1 MWHATGVLLRL
12 SIELAAVPESVPSA
26 RSAITG
32 LCEQLGFE
40 DTVVDD
46 VRLAVTEAC
55 ANAVLHGQA
64 GDVADAVFALDA
76 WSEDAALLVVVRDFG
91 DGTVRGPPRV
101 DGLGAGR
108 RLIEQ
113 LTERVQFAPHPA
125 GGTTVA
131 MRFAS
136 ALP

>member
-1 MWHATGVLLRL
+1 VHLRL

-32 LCEQLGFE
+32 LCEQLGIE
-40 DTVVDD
+40 GPVVDD

-64 GDVADAVFALDA
+64 GDVANAIFALDA
-76 WSEDAALLVVVRDFG
+76 WPEDEALLVVVRDFG

-113 LTERVQFAPHPA
+113 LAEQAQFASRPA
-125 GGTTVA
+125 AGMTVA
-131 MRFAS
+131 MRFAF
-136 ALP
+136 ALA